1 MFKDMFIDI
10 LIRFLRS
17 SFLSLNT
24 TITRKCIY
32 FEGIYFMNLKK
43 MYKLN
48 HKCFDTVIQTLLFE
62 QSVKEDKI
70 LVCRKDNLIH
80 NHIS

>member
-10 LIRFLRS
+10 LIRFLR

-48 HKCFDTVIQTLLFE
+48 HKCFGTVIQTLLFE

-70 LVCRKDNLIH
+70 LVCRKDN
-80 NHIS
+80 

>member
-1 MFKDMFIDI
+1 
-10 LIRFLRS
+10 
-17 SFLSLNT
+17 
-24 TITRKCIY
+24 
-32 FEGIYFMNLKK
+32 

-48 HKCFDTVIQTLLFE
+48 HKVIQTLLFE

-80 NHIS
+80 IYLEKDSLVKNKQTQNIKLYEMIQNM

>member
-1 MFKDMFIDI
+1 
-10 LIRFLRS
+10 
-17 SFLSLNT
+17 
-24 TITRKCIY
+24 
-32 FEGIYFMNLKK
+32 

-48 HKCFDTVIQTLLFE
+48 HKCFGTVIQTLLFE

-80 NHIS
+80 IYLEKDSLVKNKQTQNIKLYEMIQNM